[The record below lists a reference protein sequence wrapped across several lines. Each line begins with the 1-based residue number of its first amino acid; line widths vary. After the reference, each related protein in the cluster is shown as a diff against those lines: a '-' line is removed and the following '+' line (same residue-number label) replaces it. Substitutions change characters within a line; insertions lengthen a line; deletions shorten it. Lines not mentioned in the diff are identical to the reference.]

1 MLKNNETL
9 ALKYCYLIFVGNLI
23 MSFDNNNQ
31 EENYDAGAK
40 EFAIVYTILSLA
52 FIAVMLLLI
61 F

>member
-1 MLKNNETL
+1 
-9 ALKYCYLIFVGNLI
+9 
-23 MSFDNNNQ
+23 MSSNNNHQ